1 MTTALV
7 KTVGELAALVGG
19 AVDGDSGRAIS
30 GVAGLSDATLEHA
43 SFLASPLY
51 VRAARDSKAGAIV
64 IGRDMARPT
73 EGAALIRV
81 ENPSLAFARV
91 CEVFAPEAVRFEPGV
106 SPGAHVSPGA
116 ELGEGACVQ
125 AGAVIEAG
133 VRIGR
138 RTVIGANCYVGHG
151 SRIGED
157 CLIYPNVSIRERV
170 MIGNRVI
177 IHCGAVIGAD
187 GFGFDLSSPE
197 AQKIPQIGTVRIDD
211 RVEIGANATVDR
223 ARFGQTWI
231 QEGAK
236 IDNLVQVAHNVVIGK
251 NSLIA
256 AQAGISGSSRLGQR
270 VILAGQAGIAGH
282 VAIGDGA
289 IVAAQAGVGKD
300 VPPKIMVAGYHAQP
314 IRQEQK
320 MEAAMRRLPELIQR
334 LRRVE
339 SRLGEP
345 ASDG

>member
-1 MTTALV
+1 MKTA
-7 KTVGELAALVGG
+7 GELAAAVGG
-19 AVDGDSGRAIS
+19 AVEGDATRPLT
-30 GVAGLSDATLEHA
+30 GVAGLPDATSEQV

-51 VRAARDSKAGAIV
+51 VRAARSSKAGAIL
-64 IGRDMARPT
+64 IGRALERPN
-73 EGAALIRV
+73 EQVVLIRV
-81 ENPSLAFARV
+81 DNPSLAFARV
-91 CEVFAPEAVRFEPGV
+91 CDIFAPTPVRFEPGIHA
-106 SPGAHVSPGA
+106 GAHIMPGA
-116 ELGEGACVQ
+116 EVGEGSSVQ
-125 AGAVIEAG
+125 PGAVIEPGAKVG
-133 VRIGR
+133 K
-138 RTVIGANCYVGHG
+138 RTIIGANCYIGHETT
-151 SRIGED
+151 IGDD
-157 CLIYPNVSIRERV
+157 CMIYPNVSIRERV
-170 MIGNRVI
+170 SIGNRVI

-223 ARFGQTWI
+223 ARFGTTWV

-236 IDNLVQVAHNVVIGK
+236 IDNLVQIAHNVVVGK

-282 VAIGDGA
+282 VNIGDGS

-300 VPPKIMVAGYHAQP
+300 IPPGVTVAGYHAQP

-320 MEAAMRRLPELIQR
+320 LEAAARRLPKLLKR
-334 LRRVE
+334 VRRIE
-339 SRLGEP
+339 EKLDIAAQDE
-345 ASDG
+345 

>member
-1 MTTALV
+1 MR
-7 KTVGELAALVGG
+7 TVGELAAHVGG
-19 AVDGDSGRAIS
+19 MVEGDSALAIA
-30 GVAGLSDATLEHA
+30 GVAGLSDAEPDQI

-51 VRAARDSKAGAIV
+51 ARAARDSRAGAIV
-64 IGRDMARPT
+64 VGLTAPRPNDS
-73 EGAALIRV
+73 AVLVRA
-81 ENPSLAFARV
+81 ENPSLAFSRA
-91 CEVFAPEAVRFEPGV
+91 CELFAPEPVRFEAGV
-106 SPGAHVSPGA
+106 SPRAHVAAGA
-116 ELGEGACVQ
+116 DIGEGASIQ
-125 AGAVIEAG
+125 PGAVIEPGAR
-133 VRIGR
+133 VGR

-151 SRIGED
+151 SRIGDD
-157 CLIYPNVSIRERV
+157 CVIYPNVSIRERV
-170 MIGNRVI
+170 SIGNHVI

-187 GFGFDLSSPE
+187 GFGFDISSAE

-300 VPPKIMVAGYHAQP
+300 VPPRLMVAGYHAQP

-320 MEAAMRRLPELIQR
+320 MEAAMRRLPQVIQR

-339 SRLGEP
+339 ERLGQR
-345 ASDG
+345 SDDD

>member
-1 MTTALV
+1 M

-19 AVDGDSGRAIS
+19 VVDGDSHRPIA
-30 GVAGLSDATLEHA
+30 GVAGLSDATPEQA
-43 SFLASPLY
+43 SFLSSSLY
-51 VRAARDSKAGAIV
+51 LRAARASKAGAIV
-64 IGRDMARPT
+64 IGRETERPT
-73 EGAALIRV
+73 DGVALIRV
-81 ENPSLAFARV
+81 DNPSLAFSRV
-91 CEVFAPEAVRFEPGV
+91 CEIFAPPPVRFGPGI
-106 SPGAHVSPGA
+106 SPRAHVGA
-116 ELGEGACVQ
+116 GVEIGEGASVQ
-125 AGAVIEAG
+125 PGAVIESGA
-133 VRIGR
+133 RIGS
-138 RTVIGANCYVGHG
+138 RTVIGANSYVGHDC
-151 SRIGED
+151 RIGED
-157 CLIYPNVSIRERV
+157 CLIYPNVCIRERV
-170 MIGNRVI
+170 IIGNHVI

-300 VPPKIMVAGYHAQP
+300 VPARLVVAGYHAQP

-320 MEAAMRRLPELIQR
+320 MEAAMRRLPEVIQR
-334 LRRVE
+334 LRQVE
-339 SRLGEP
+339 ARLGES